1 MNIQAAVDGNPPN
14 TTFVIL
20 PGVYRLQSIQPKSGD
35 SFVGIS
41 QPVLSGAQV
50 LTSFTLMGNLF
61 VAGGQTQQGQIN
73 GTCDSTHPQCIYPE
87 DVYFDGVPLFH
98 AASLSAV
105 VSGSWYFD
113 YAAHNIYLA
122 DNPTGHVV
130 ETSVSRSAF
139 SGPASNV
146 TINGFIVEKYA
157 VPAQFGAIGDQY
169 PGSNWVITNC
179 EVRWN
184 HGAGINLG
192 NGSQATLNY
201 VHHNGQ
207 KGIGGGGNN
216 MLVQGN
222 KVSFNN
228 WAGFDPNWEA
238 GGMKFAQ
245 TTNLT
250 VRGNTIH
257 DNVGPGA
264 WSDVDSYNTLYESNV
279 IMNNAGGPGI
289 QYEISYSGTI
299 RYNTVCYNAI
309 AQPSWLWGSQILIQ
323 NSQNTVVYG
332 NTVETPATGG
342 NGIGIIQQDRGA
354 GTYGPRL
361 AINNSV
367 HNNIITYRGGVSS
380 SGLVADYN
388 QTQVIQ
394 TGGNLFDYNAYHLAD
409 PNWYHWN
416 WGNGMTF
423 ALMQQAGQEV
433 HGTADAN
440 MPPLQ

>member
-1 MNIQAAVDGNPPN
+1 MSIQAAVNNAPPS
-14 TTFVIL
+14 TTFVVL
-20 PGVYRLQSIQPKSGD
+20 PGVYRLQSIQPKTGD
-35 SFVGIS
+35 TFVGIS
-41 QPVLSGAQV
+41 LPVLSGAQL
-50 LTSFTLMGNLF
+50 LTSFTKSGTLY
-61 VAGGQTQQGQIN
+61 VAGGQTQQGQTN
-73 GTCDSTHPQCIYPE
+73 GVCDSAHPQCIYPE
-87 DVYFDGVPLFH
+87 DLFFDGVPLFR
-98 AASLSAV
+98 AGSLSAV

-113 YAAHNIYLA
+113 YNSHNIYFA

-130 ETSVSRSAF
+130 ETSVTRSAF
-139 SGPASNV
+139 SGSAGNV
-146 TINGFIVEKYA
+146 TINGFVIEKYA

-169 PGSNWVITNC
+169 PGQSWTITNN

-184 HGAGINLG
+184 HGCGINLAS
-192 NGSQATLNY
+192 GSQATLNY

-216 MLVQGN
+216 LLVQGN

-245 TTNLT
+245 TTGLT

-264 WSDVDSYNTLYESNV
+264 WSDVDSLNSLYESNV
-279 IMNNAGGPGI
+279 IMNNTAGGGI
-289 QYEISYSGTI
+289 QYEISFGGII
-299 RYNTVCYNAI
+299 RYNIVCYNTVP
-309 AQPSWLWGSQILIQ
+309 QPVWLWGSQILIQ
-323 NSQNTVVYG
+323 NSQNVQVYG

-354 GTYGPRL
+354 GVYGPRL
-361 AINNSV
+361 AINNSI
-367 HNNIITYRGGVSS
+367 HNNVVTYRGGVSS
-380 SGLVADYN
+380 SGLVADWN
-388 QTQVIQ
+388 EAQLIQ
-394 TGGNLFDYNAYHLAD
+394 SGNNVFDYNAYHLPD

-423 ALMQQAGQEV
+423 QLLQQAGQEA
-433 HGTADAN
+433 HGTADAA
-440 MPPLQ
+440 MPPMQ